1 MKAVSVVTIK
11 KELKHR
17 SSEEL
22 LELCLRLSKFKKENK
37 ELLTYLL
44 FESHDE
50 SGYIETVKAEIDEQ
64 FETINTNS
72 YFYIK
77 KSVRKILRNIKKYA
91 RYSLKK
97 ETEVELLLHFC
108 TALKDFEPS
117 IFKNIT
123 LNNIYDRQIIAIK
136 KIVSNLHEDLQY
148 DYNLVLE
155 ELEEVSYNSKIF
167 KL

>member
-17 SSEEL
+17 STEEL

-50 SGYIETVKAEIDEQ
+50 EGYIETVKVEIDEQ
-64 FETINTNS
+64 FEAINTNS

-108 TALKDFEPS
+108 TKLKDFKPS
-117 IFKNIT
+117 MSKNAT
-123 LNNIYDRQIIAIK
+123 LLNIYDRQIALIK
-136 KIVSNLHEDLQY
+136 KIVSGLHEDLQY
-148 DYNLVLE
+148 DYQVQLE
-155 ELEEVSYNSKIF
+155 DLEG
-167 KL
+167 

>member
-1 MKAVSVVTIK
+1 LKAVSVANLK
-11 KELKHR
+11 KELQDL

-22 LELCLRLSKFKKENK
+22 TELCLRLSKFKKENK

-50 SGYIETVKAEIDEQ
+50 TGYINSVQQEIDEE
-64 FETINTNS
+64 FELINTNS

-97 ETEVELLLHFC
+97 ETEVELLLYFC
-108 TALKDFEPS
+108 LKLKKFKPS
-117 IFKNIT
+117 IKHNVTLTNIFE
-123 LNNIYDRQIIAIK
+123 RQIIIIK
-136 KIVSNLHEDLQY
+136 KLVSTFHEDLQHDY
-148 DYNLVLE
+148 DVLLE
-155 ELEEVSYNSKIF
+155 ELNK
-167 KL
+167 